1 MSLIPK
7 KYTPLVFSFFMSLLM
22 SCLMSLIICL
32 LNFGLIENILLI
44 WLKSWGTAFLIA
56 YPVVLLINPLVS
68 KLVNLVIKD

>member
-1 MSLIPK
+1 
-7 KYTPLVFSFFMSLLM
+7 
-22 SCLMSLIICL
+22 MSLIICL

>member
-1 MSLIPK
+1 
-7 KYTPLVFSFFMSLLM
+7 MSLLM

>member
-1 MSLIPK
+1 
-7 KYTPLVFSFFMSLLM
+7 M

-56 YPVVLLINPLVS
+56 YPVVLLINR
-68 KLVNLVIKD
+68 